1 MADLAKQLEEL
12 HAAVVETVKARIEN
26 GGTRDD
32 DGNLVEPLSN
42 DDLRVA
48 LQLLKQNAV
57 TANLSESDTTALR
70 SRMASKLDFSALKG
84 KPNVVPIVRTSDTA
98 TA

>member
-12 HAAVVETVKARIEN
+12 HAAVVEAVTDRIRN
-26 GGTRDD
+26 GSEDD
-32 DGNLVEPLSN
+32 DGNLKPVSN

-48 LQLLKQNAV
+48 LQLLKQNAI
-57 TANLSESDTTALR
+57 TANLSDADTAALR
-70 SRMASKLDFSALKG
+70 SRMAGKLDFSALKD
-84 KPNVVPIVRTSDTA
+84 KPNVVPIVRRDDTA

>member
-1 MADLAKQLEEL
+1 MADLAKQLEDL
-12 HAAVVETVKARIEN
+12 HAAVVETVKTRIEN

-32 DGNLVEPLSN
+32 DGNLLEPLSN

-48 LQLLKQNAV
+48 LQLLKQNAI
-57 TANLSESDTTALR
+57 TANLSESDTASLR
-70 SRMASKLDFSALKG
+70 SRMAGKLDFSALQG
-84 KPNVVPIVRTSDTA
+84 KVVPIARQDDAA